1 MAQVFQ
7 TPQAELDLLEI
18 WLFIAEDNEPDADR
32 LIRRIVDRYR
42 KLAEDPKLGRERNK
56 LGQSVCSWPVS
67 NYLVFYRPRPDGIEL
82 LRVLHGARDLE
93 ALFEHDPED

>member
-7 TPQAELDLLEI
+7 APQAELDLLEI
-18 WLFIAEDNEPDADR
+18 WLFIAEDNEPAADR
-32 LIRRIVDRYR
+32 LIRRIAARCEE
-42 KLAEDPKLGRERNK
+42 LAEDPKIGRERIE
-56 LGQSVCSWPVS
+56 LGQSVRSWPVS

-93 ALFEHDPED
+93 ALFEDDTED

>member
-18 WLFIAEDNEPDADR
+18 WLFIAEDNESAADG
-32 LIRRIVDRYR
+32 LIRKIGERCQE
-42 KLAEDPKLGRERNK
+42 LAEDPLMGRARSELGN
-56 LGQSVCSWPVS
+56 SVRSWPIS
-67 NYLVFYRPRPDGIEL
+67 NYLVFYRPRPDGIDL

-93 ALFEHDPED
+93 ALFEDAPEE